1 MQASD
6 LISQSLISLH
16 PDDDGLRAIS
26 LMEEL
31 RVNHLPVVR
40 NGFYLGILSEK
51 EILNWDNEE
60 EFIEEHLEEITAPS
74 VIGTQHLFDIIEELE
89 KFSLTVIPVLD
100 EEKHYLGSI
109 TNRKLLYTIAKS
121 TSIQSNGGVIVLRMN
136 QNDYQMSEI
145 ARIVEDNNTK
155 ILSSYITSITD
166 ALQIELTLKLNTMDI
181 NSIVKDLER
190 FDYNVS
196 ASFNTEETNDDF
208 TDRYESLMRFL
219 NP

>member
-155 ILSSYITSITD
+155 ILSSYITSIPD

-196 ASFNTEETNDDF
+196 ASFNTVETNDDF

>member
-6 LISQSLISLH
+6 LISRSLISLH

-60 EFIEEHLEEITAPS
+60 EFIEEHLEEISAPS

-155 ILSSYITSITD
+155 ILSSYITSIPD

>member
-145 ARIVEDNNTK
+145 ASIVEDNNTK
-155 ILSSYITSITD
+155 ILSSYITSIPD

-208 TDRYESLMRFL
+208 ADRYESLMRFL

>member
-51 EILNWDNEE
+51 EILNWNNEE

-100 EEKHYLGSI
+100 EKKHYLGSI

-145 ARIVEDNNTK
+145 ARIIEDNNTQ
-155 ILSSYITSITD
+155 ILSSYITTIPD
-166 ALQIELTLKLNTMDI
+166 ALQIELTLKLNNMDI

-190 FDYNVS
+190 FDYNIS
-196 ASFNTEETNDDF
+196 ASFNTDEPNDNL

>member
-1 MQASD
+1 MQAID

-155 ILSSYITSITD
+155 ILSSYITSIPD

-208 TDRYESLMRFL
+208 ADRYESLMRFL

>member
-1 MQASD
+1 MQASN
-6 LISQSLISLH
+6 LISSSLITLH

-155 ILSSYITSITD
+155 ILSSYITSIPD

-208 TDRYESLMRFL
+208 NDRYESLMRFL

>member
-16 PDDDGLRAIS
+16 PDDDGARAIA

-40 NGFYLGILSEK
+40 NGFYLGVISEK
-51 EILNWDNEE
+51 EILNWDSEE
-60 EFIEEHLEEITAPS
+60 EYIEEHLEEIAAPS
-74 VIGTQHLFDIIEELE
+74 VIGSQHLFDIIEELE

-121 TSIQSNGGVIVLRMN
+121 TSIQSNGGVIVLKMN
-136 QNDYQMSEI
+136 QNDYHMSEI
-145 ARIVEDNNTK
+145 ARIIEDNNTK
-155 ILSSYITSITD
+155 ILSSYITSVPND
-166 ALQIELTLKLNTMDI
+166 MQIELTLKLNTMDI
-181 NSIVKDLER
+181 SSIVKDFER

-196 ASFNTEETNDDF
+196 ASFNTNENNDDF
-208 TDRYESLMRFL
+208 KDRYESLMRFL

>member
-6 LISQSLISLH
+6 LISQSLTSLH

-89 KFSLTVIPVLD
+89 RFSLTVIPVLD

-145 ARIVEDNNTK
+145 ARIVEDSNTK
-155 ILSSYITSITD
+155 ILSSYITSIPD

>member
-1 MQASD
+1 MQASN
-6 LISQSLISLH
+6 LISSSLITLH

-31 RVNHLPVVR
+31 RVNHFPVVR

-51 EILNWDNEE
+51 EILNWDNED
-60 EFIEEHLEEITAPS
+60 EFIEEHLEEISAPS
-74 VIGTQHLFDIIEELE
+74 VIGSQHLFDIIEALE

-121 TSIQSNGGVIVLRMN
+121 TSIQSNGGVIVLRLN

-155 ILSSYITSITD
+155 ILSSYITSIPD

>member
-145 ARIVEDNNTK
+145 ARIVEGNNTK
-155 ILSSYITSITD
+155 ILSSYITSLPD

>member
-155 ILSSYITSITD
+155 ILSSYITSIPD
-166 ALQIELTLKLNTMDI
+166 VLQIELTLKLNTMDI

-190 FDYNVS
+190 FDYNIS

-208 TDRYESLMRFL
+208 TERYESLMRFL

>member
-155 ILSSYITSITD
+155 ILSSYITSIPD

>member
-16 PDDDGLRAIS
+16 PDDNGLRAIS

-51 EILNWDNEE
+51 EILSWGNEE
-60 EFIEEHLEEITAPS
+60 EFIEEHLEEIAAPS
-74 VIGTQHLFDIIEELE
+74 VIGTQRLFDIIEELE

-121 TSIQSNGGVIVLRMN
+121 TSIQSNGGVIVLSMN

-155 ILSSYITSITD
+155 ILSSYITSIPD
-166 ALQIELTLKLNTMDI
+166 ALQIELTLKLNSIDI

-190 FDYNVS
+190 FNYNVS

>member
-1 MQASD
+1 
-6 LISQSLISLH
+6 
-16 PDDDGLRAIS
+16 
-26 LMEEL
+26 MEEL

-74 VIGTQHLFDIIEELE
+74 VIGSQHLFDIIEELE

-155 ILSSYITSITD
+155 ILSSYITSIPD

-181 NSIVKDLER
+181 KSIVKDLER

-196 ASFNTEETNDDF
+196 ASFNTEESNDDF
-208 TDRYESLMRFL
+208 TERYESLMRFL

>member
-16 PDDDGLRAIS
+16 PDNDGLLAIS

-155 ILSSYITSITD
+155 ILSSYITSIPD
-166 ALQIELTLKLNTMDI
+166 ALQIELTLKLNTIDI

-196 ASFNTEETNDDF
+196 ASFNTDENNDDF
-208 TDRYESLMRFL
+208 TERYESLMRFL

>member
-6 LISQSLISLH
+6 LISQSLTSLH

-60 EFIEEHLEEITAPS
+60 ESIEEHLEEITAPS

-155 ILSSYITSITD
+155 ILSSYITSIPD

-196 ASFNTEETNDDF
+196 ASFNNEETNDDF

>member
-16 PDDDGLRAIS
+16 PDDDGKRAIL

-60 EFIEEHLEEITAPS
+60 EFIEEHLEEITAPN
-74 VIGTQHLFDIIEELE
+74 VVGTQHLFDIIEELE

-145 ARIVEDNNTK
+145 ARIVEDNNTQ
-155 ILSSYITSITD
+155 ILSSYITSIPD

-196 ASFNTEETNDDF
+196 ASFNTEKTNDDF

-219 NP
+219 NT

>member
-155 ILSSYITSITD
+155 ILSSYITSIPD

-208 TDRYESLMRFL
+208 NDRYESLMRFL

>member
-1 MQASD
+1 M
-6 LISQSLISLH
+6 
-16 PDDDGLRAIS
+16 
-26 LMEEL
+26 
-31 RVNHLPVVR
+31 VR

-155 ILSSYITSITD
+155 ILSSYITSIPD

>member
-16 PDDDGLRAIS
+16 PEDDGLRAIS

-136 QNDYQMSEI
+136 QNDYQMSKI

-155 ILSSYITSITD
+155 ILSSYITSIPD

-190 FDYNVS
+190 FDYNIS

>member
-1 MQASD
+1 MQASN
-6 LISQSLISLH
+6 LISSSLITLH

-155 ILSSYITSITD
+155 ILSSYITSIPD

-196 ASFNTEETNDDF
+196 ASYNTQETNDDF

>member
-109 TNRKLLYTIAKS
+109 TNRKLLYIIAKS

-155 ILSSYITSITD
+155 ILSSYITSIPD

-190 FDYNVS
+190 FDYNIS

-208 TDRYESLMRFL
+208 TERYESLMRFL

>member
-155 ILSSYITSITD
+155 ILSSYITSIPD
-166 ALQIELTLKLNTMDI
+166 VLQIELTLKLNTMDI

>member
-74 VIGTQHLFDIIEELE
+74 VISTQHLFDIIEELE

-155 ILSSYITSITD
+155 ILSSYITSIPD

-196 ASFNTEETNDDF
+196 ASFNTKETNDDF

>member
-89 KFSLTVIPVLD
+89 KFRLTVIPVLD

-155 ILSSYITSITD
+155 ILSSYITSVPD

>member
-155 ILSSYITSITD
+155 ILSSYITSIPD

-181 NSIVKDLER
+181 NSIAKDLER
-190 FDYNVS
+190 FDYNIS

>member
-1 MQASD
+1 MQAID

-51 EILNWDNEE
+51 EILNWDNEK

-74 VIGTQHLFDIIEELE
+74 VISTQHLFDIIEELE

-145 ARIVEDNNTK
+145 ASIVEDNNTK
-155 ILSSYITSITD
+155 ILSSYITSIPD

-208 TDRYESLMRFL
+208 ADRYESLMRFL

>member
-145 ARIVEDNNTK
+145 ARIVEDSNTK
-155 ILSSYITSITD
+155 ILSSYITSIPD

>member
-1 MQASD
+1 MQASN
-6 LISQSLISLH
+6 LISSSLITLH

-74 VIGTQHLFDIIEELE
+74 VISTQHLFDIIEELE

-155 ILSSYITSITD
+155 ILSSYITSIPD

-196 ASFNTEETNDDF
+196 ASFNTQETNDDF

>member
-155 ILSSYITSITD
+155 ILSSYITSIPD

-196 ASFNTEETNDDF
+196 ASFNAEETNDDF

>member
-155 ILSSYITSITD
+155 ILSSYITSIPD

-196 ASFNTEETNDDF
+196 ASFNSEETNDDF

>member
-16 PDDDGLRAIS
+16 PDDDGLRAIL

-51 EILNWDNEE
+51 EILNWNNEK

-74 VIGTQHLFDIIEELE
+74 VNGTQHLFDIIEELE

-155 ILSSYITSITD
+155 ILSSYITSIPD

-196 ASFNTEETNDDF
+196 ASFNNEETNDDF

>member
-145 ARIVEDNNTK
+145 ARIVEDNNTQ
-155 ILSSYITSITD
+155 ILSSYITSIPD

>member
-109 TNRKLLYTIAKS
+109 TNRKLLYIIAKS

-155 ILSSYITSITD
+155 ILSSYITSIPD

-190 FDYNVS
+190 FDYNIS
-196 ASFNTEETNDDF
+196 ASFNMEETNDDF

>member
-1 MQASD
+1 MQAID

-145 ARIVEDNNTK
+145 ASIVEDNNTK
-155 ILSSYITSITD
+155 ILSSYITSIPD

>member
-1 MQASD
+1 MQASN
-6 LISQSLISLH
+6 LISSSLITLH

-89 KFSLTVIPVLD
+89 RFSLTVIPVLD

-145 ARIVEDNNTK
+145 ARIVEDSNTK
-155 ILSSYITSITD
+155 ILSSYITSIPD